1 MTQISLSKALALI
14 DHNRG
19 QWLKVRGSY
28 EKSDECYRLCSAA
41 LRMLNVLKK
50 ELSIVS
56 DADQLPLGL

>member
-28 EKSDECYRLCSAA
+28 EKGHECYRLCSAA

-50 ELSIVS
+50 EFSVVS
-56 DADQLPLGL
+56 DTNEPTLGL